1 MRRVTGMNGSSDNLR
16 KGSEM
21 KVGNKLIAKRKSAP
35 KVVRTAVVPEVVD
48 GGTYSDLVGAIGGLL
63 EGARERI
70 ATTANTALVETYWNT
85 GRYIVEYEQHGA
97 DRAKYGSELLSHL
110 TRDLTLKYGKG
121 YGKSNLVY
129 MRKLYRAFP
138 KGMTLSYQ
146 LSWSHYLEIL
156 KCSDE
161 LEIGFYVAECVR
173 SNWNVRE
180 LRRQMKS
187 SLFERLALSKDK
199 QGVLE
204 LAHKGNEVQS
214 PEDILRDHYVLE
226 FSGIKPGVRY
236 RERRLHDA
244 LVEHMKNFMLELGK
258 GFAFVASEYRI
269 PLNTSKPCHVDLVFY
284 NYFLKCFVLIDLKR
298 GMVEYGD
305 VGQMN
310 MYLNYFKSEEGTPSD
325 AAPIGIVL
333 GAKKDDLVVQ
343 FATEGI
349 TNRIFVSRYQLYLPN
364 KEQLRRELAYAIE
377 AEEGRRGSRQN
388 AARKG
393 GGK

>member
-1 MRRVTGMNGSSDNLR
+1 MKRRHKHSASDAA
-16 KGSEM
+16 
-21 KVGNKLIAKRKSAP
+21 I
-35 KVVRTAVVPEVVD
+35 VPEIVE
-48 GGTYSDLVGAIGGLL
+48 GGTYSELVGAIGELL
-63 EGARERI
+63 DRARERI
-70 ATTANTALVETYWNT
+70 ATTANTTLVETYWNT
-85 GRYIVEYEQHGA
+85 GRYIVEYEQHGS
-97 DRAKYGSELLSHL
+97 DRARYGSRLLSTL
-110 TRDLTLKYGKG
+110 ARDLTLAHGKG
-121 YGKSNLVY
+121 FNRNNLQY
-129 MRKLYRAFP
+129 MRKLYRSFP
-138 KGMTLSYQ
+138 ICTTLSCK

-199 QGVLE
+199 KGVLE

-214 PEDILRDHYVLE
+214 PKDILRDHYVLE
-226 FSGIKPGVRY
+226 FSGIKPQAHFK
-236 RERRLHDA
+236 EKTLHGA

-269 PLNTSKPCHVDLVFY
+269 PLNTSKPCRVDLVFY

-298 GMVEYGD
+298 DMVEYGD

-333 GAKKDDLVVQ
+333 GAKKDDLVVH

-349 TNRIFVSRYQLYLPN
+349 TNRIFVSRYQLYLPD
-364 KEQLRRELAYAIE
+364 KEQLRRELACAIE
-377 AEEGRRGSRQN
+377 AEGRRH
-388 AARKG
+388 
-393 GGK
+393 GKRS

>member
-1 MRRVTGMNGSSDNLR
+1 
-16 KGSEM
+16 
-21 KVGNKLIAKRKSAP
+21 
-35 KVVRTAVVPEVVD
+35 
-48 GGTYSDLVGAIGGLL
+48 
-63 EGARERI
+63 
-70 ATTANTALVETYWNT
+70 
-85 GRYIVEYEQHGA
+85 
-97 DRAKYGSELLSHL
+97 
-110 TRDLTLKYGKG
+110 
-121 YGKSNLVY
+121 
-129 MRKLYRAFP
+129 
-138 KGMTLSYQ
+138 

-161 LEIGFYVAECVR
+161 LEIGFYCTECAR

-199 QGVLE
+199 KGVLA
-204 LAHKGNEVQS
+204 LAHKGNEVQK
-214 PEDILRDHYVLE
+214 PEDILRDRYVLE
-226 FSGIKPGVRY
+226 FSGIKPQIRFK
-236 RERRLHDA
+236 EKTLHAA

-298 GMVEYGD
+298 DMVEYGD

-349 TNRIFVSRYQLYLPN
+349 TNRIFVSRYQLYLPD

-377 AEEGRRGSRQN
+377 AEGGRHVARQK

>member
-1 MRRVTGMNGSSDNLR
+1 MV
-16 KGSEM
+16 
-21 KVGNKLIAKRKSAP
+21 A
-35 KVVRTAVVPEVVD
+35 
-48 GGTYSDLVGAIGGLL
+48 GGTYSDLVGAIGSLL
-63 EGARERI
+63 ERARAKI
-70 ATTANTALVETYWNT
+70 ATTANTTLVETYWNT

-97 DRAKYGSELLSHL
+97 DRAQYGSALLTHL
-110 TRDLTLKYGKG
+110 TRDLNLKYGKG
-121 YGKSNLVY
+121 YGKSNLIY

-138 KGMTLSYQ
+138 KGMTVSYQ

-161 LEIGFYVAECVR
+161 LEIGFYCAECAR

-199 QGVLE
+199 KGVLA
-204 LAHKGNEVQS
+204 LAHKGNKVQK

-226 FSGIKPGVRY
+226 FSGIKPQVRFK
-236 RERRLHDA
+236 EKTLHAA

-269 PLNTSKPCHVDLVFY
+269 PLNTSKPCYVDLVFY

-298 GMVEYGD
+298 DMVEYGD

-343 FATEGI
+343 FAIEGI
-349 TNRIFVSRYQLYLPN
+349 TNRIFVSRYQLYLPD
-364 KEQLRRELAYAIE
+364 KEQLRRELAFAIE
-377 AEEGRRGSRQN
+377 SET
-388 AARKG
+388 RKG
-393 GGK
+393 ASK

>member
-1 MRRVTGMNGSSDNLR
+1 MSGKKNELQ
-16 KGSEM
+16 
-21 KVGNKLIAKRKSAP
+21 KRDGE
-35 KVVRTAVVPEVVD
+35 AVEPEIVEK
-48 GGTYSDLVGAIGGLL
+48 GTYSELVGAIGVLL
-63 EGARERI
+63 ERARGRL
-70 ATTANTALVETYWNT
+70 AATANTTLVETYWQT

-97 DRAKYGSELLSHL
+97 DRAEYGSGLLSRL
-110 TRDLTLKYGKG
+110 TRDLTLRYGKG

-138 KGMTLSYQ
+138 KGMTPSYQ

-161 LEIGFYVAECVR
+161 MEIGFYVAECAR
-173 SNWNVRE
+173 SNWDVRE

-199 QGVLE
+199 EGVLA
-204 LAHKGNEVQS
+204 LARRGNEVQR
-214 PEDILRDHYVLE
+214 PEDILRDPYVLE
-226 FSGIKPGVRY
+226 FSGIRPQVRF
-236 RERRLHDA
+236 REKTLHAA
-244 LVEHMKNFMLELGK
+244 LVEHMKKFMLELGK

-269 PLNTSKPCHVDLVFY
+269 PLNTTNPCRVDLVFY
-284 NYFLKCFVLIDLKR
+284 NYFLKCFVLVDLKR
-298 GMVEYGD
+298 SAVEYGD

-325 AAPIGIVL
+325 NPPIGIVL

-349 TNRIFVSRYQLYLPN
+349 TNRIFVSRYQLYLPD
-364 KEQLRRELAYAIE
+364 KEQLRSELARAI
-377 AEEGRRGSRQN
+377 AAQDRQRGRG
-388 AARKG
+388 
-393 GGK
+393 

>member
-1 MRRVTGMNGSSDNLR
+1 MFGMIHDWRKVMKKIDMNGTS
-16 KGSEM
+16 GQ
-21 KVGNKLIAKRKSAP
+21 KSKAIE
-35 KVVRTAVVPEVVD
+35 PEIVD
-48 GGTYSDLVGAIGGLL
+48 GGTYSELVGAIGALL
-63 EGARERI
+63 EKARTKI
-70 ATTANTALVETYWNT
+70 AITANTTQVDTYWRT

-97 DRAKYGSELLSHL
+97 DRAKYGTKLLSHL

-138 KGMTLSYQ
+138 KGMTVSYQ

-161 LEIGFYVAECVR
+161 LEIGFYVAECAR

-187 SLFERLALSKDK
+187 SLFERIALSKDK
-199 QGVLE
+199 KGVLA
-204 LAHKGNEVQS
+204 LARKGNEIQQ

-226 FSGIKPGVRY
+226 FSGIKPQAHFK
-236 RERRLHDA
+236 ELTLHNA
-244 LVEHMKNFMLELGK
+244 LVEHMKRFMLELGK
-258 GFAFVASEYRI
+258 GFAFVASQYRI
-269 PLNTSKPCHVDLVFY
+269 PLNTSNPCHVDLVFY

-298 GMVEYGD
+298 DMVEYGD

-325 AAPIGIVL
+325 NPPIGIVL
-333 GAKKDDLVVQ
+333 GTKKDDLVVQ

-349 TNRIFVSRYQLYLPN
+349 TNRIFISRYQLYLPDR
-364 KEQLRRELAYAIE
+364 EQLRRELAIAIE
-377 AEEGRRGSRQN
+377 TEERTIVRR
-388 AARKG
+388 RKG
-393 GGK
+393 KVAKR

>member
-1 MRRVTGMNGSSDNLR
+1 MR
-16 KGSEM
+16 M
-21 KVGNKLIAKRKSAP
+21 KAKVRAGKRKSLRSAET
-35 KVVRTAVVPEVVD
+35 KQNVKALIPEVVN
-48 GGTYSDLVGAIGGLL
+48 GATYSDLVGAIGSLL
-63 EGARERI
+63 ERAREKI
-70 ATTANTALVETYWNT
+70 ATTANTTLVETYWNT

-97 DRAKYGSELLSHL
+97 DRAKYGSALLTKL
-110 TRDLTLKYGKG
+110 ARDLTLAHGKG
-121 YGKSNLVY
+121 FNRNNLQY
-129 MRKLYRAFP
+129 MRKLYRCFP
-138 KGMTLSYQ
+138 ICTTLSCK

-161 LEIGFYVAECVR
+161 LEIGFYCAECAR

-199 QGVLE
+199 KGVLA
-204 LAHKGNEVQS
+204 LAHKGNEVQK
-214 PEDILRDHYVLE
+214 PEDILRDRYVLE
-226 FSGIKPGVRY
+226 FSGIKPQIRFK
-236 RERRLHDA
+236 EKTLHAA

-298 GMVEYGD
+298 DMVEYGD

-349 TNRIFVSRYQLYLPN
+349 TNRIFVSRYQLYLPD
-364 KEQLRRELAYAIE
+364 KEQLRRELAIAIE
-377 AEEGRRGSRQN
+377 SET
-388 AARKG
+388 RKG
-393 GGK
+393 TAK

>member
-1 MRRVTGMNGSSDNLR
+1 M
-16 KGSEM
+16 
-21 KVGNKLIAKRKSAP
+21 KRKKKSDAP
-35 KVVRTAVVPEVVD
+35 LVPEVVD
-48 GGTYSDLVGAIGGLL
+48 GVTYVDLVGAIGNLL
-63 EGARERI
+63 ERAREKI
-70 ATTANTALVETYWNT
+70 ATTANTTLVETYWDT

-97 DRAKYGSELLSHL
+97 DRAKYGSALLSHL
-110 TRDLTLKYGKG
+110 TRDLTLKYGTG
-121 YGKSNLVY
+121 YGKSNLIY

-138 KGMTLSYQ
+138 KGMTVSYQ

-161 LEIGFYVAECVR
+161 LEIGFYCAECAR
-173 SNWNVRE
+173 ANWNVRE

-199 QGVLE
+199 KGVLE
-204 LAHKGNEVQS
+204 LAHRGNEVQR

-226 FSGIKPGVRY
+226 FSGIKPQSRFK
-236 RERRLHDA
+236 EKSLHGA

-269 PLNTSKPCHVDLVFY
+269 PLNTSKPCRVDLVFY

-298 GMVEYGD
+298 NMVEYGD

-310 MYLNYFKSEEGTPSD
+310 MYLNYFKSEEGSPSD

-349 TNRIFVSRYQLYLPN
+349 TNRIFVSRYQLYLPD

-377 AEEGRRGSRQN
+377 FEV
-388 AARKG
+388 RKG
-393 GGK
+393 TSK